1 MGNIAGILF
10 GVIGLAI
17 PILIIGAI
25 VYFILRIKSGIA
37 LSISYKD
44 ALRVY
49 FYIVILV
56 SVGLTGVGGVSTL
69 INVGLGEMV
78 GREFSYGEVYQDHR
92 RLQDLKNNED
102 SSSYVVR
109 DNRSLSEKI
118 DLEMKGNLING
129 ISLAVIGSFLMLVH
143 FLGRRLV
150 ETVDEHSDLLRRLY
164 LIAGLAI
171 FAVITIVSLIAGIP
185 ETLRYALL
193 EVEPGQESPGEAL
206 SIAIVGLPIWVSY
219 LVATLRNI
227 RASKF
232 P

>member
-10 GVIGLAI
+10 GLIGLAI
-17 PILIIGAI
+17 PILIIAAI
-25 VYFILRIKSGIA
+25 VYSILRIKSGIS

-92 RLQDLKNNED
+92 ELQDLKNNGD
-102 SSSYVVR
+102 SSSYVVG
-109 DNRSLSEKI
+109 DSRSLSEKI
-118 DLEMKGNLING
+118 ELEMKGSLING

-143 FLGRRLV
+143 FLGRRWV

-219 LVATLRNI
+219 LVATLRNV
-227 RASKF
+227 RSQ
-232 P
+232 

>member
-10 GVIGLAI
+10 GLIGLAI
-17 PILIIGAI
+17 PILIIAAI
-25 VYFILRIKSGIA
+25 VYSILRIKSGIS
-37 LSISYKD
+37 LSISYKA

-92 RLQDLKNNED
+92 ELQDLKNNGD
-102 SSSYVVR
+102 SSSYVVG
-109 DNRSLSEKI
+109 DSRSLSEKI
-118 DLEMKGNLING
+118 DLEMKGSLING

-143 FLGRRLV
+143 FLGRRWV

-171 FAVITIVSLIAGIP
+171 FAAITIVSLIAGIP

-219 LVATLRNI
+219 LVATLRNV
-227 RASKF
+227 RSQ
-232 P
+232 

>member
-10 GVIGLAI
+10 GLIGLAI

-25 VYFILRIKSGIA
+25 VYFILRIKSGIS

-92 RLQDLKNNED
+92 ELQDLKNNGD
-102 SSSYVVR
+102 SSSYVVG

-143 FLGRRLV
+143 FLGRRWV

-219 LVATLRNI
+219 LVATLRNV
-227 RASKF
+227 RSQ
-232 P
+232 

>member
-10 GVIGLAI
+10 GLIGLAI

-25 VYFILRIKSGIA
+25 VYFILRIKSGIS

-92 RLQDLKNNED
+92 ELQDLKNNGD
-102 SSSYVVR
+102 SSSYVVG
-109 DNRSLSEKI
+109 DSRSLSEKI

-143 FLGRRLV
+143 FLGRRWV

-219 LVATLRNI
+219 LVATLRNV
-227 RASKF
+227 RSQ
-232 P
+232 

>member
-10 GVIGLAI
+10 GLIGLAI

-92 RLQDLKNNED
+92 ELQDRKNNGD
-102 SSSYVVR
+102 SSSYVVG

-143 FLGRRLV
+143 FLGRRWV

-171 FAVITIVSLIAGIP
+171 FAVITIVALIAGIP

-219 LVATLRNI
+219 LVATLRNV
-227 RASKF
+227 RSQ
-232 P
+232 

>member
-10 GVIGLAI
+10 GLIGLAI
-17 PILIIGAI
+17 PILIIAAI
-25 VYFILRIKSGIA
+25 VYSILRIKSGIS
-37 LSISYKD
+37 LSISYKA

-92 RLQDLKNNED
+92 ELQDLKNNGD
-102 SSSYVVR
+102 SSSYVVG
-109 DNRSLSEKI
+109 DSRSLSEKI
-118 DLEMKGNLING
+118 ELEMKGSLING

-143 FLGRRLV
+143 FLGRRWV
-150 ETVDEHSDLLRRLY
+150 ETVDEHSDLLRRSY

-219 LVATLRNI
+219 LVATLRNV
-227 RASKF
+227 RSQ
-232 P
+232 

>member
-1 MGNIAGILF
+1 MGNITGILF
-10 GVIGLAI
+10 GLIGLAI
-17 PILIIGAI
+17 PILIIAAI
-25 VYFILRIKSGIA
+25 VYSILRIKSGIS
-37 LSISYKD
+37 LSISYKV

-56 SVGLTGVGGVSTL
+56 SIGLTGVGGVSTL

-92 RLQDLKNNED
+92 ELQDLKNNGD
-102 SSSYVVR
+102 SSSYVVG
-109 DNRSLSEKI
+109 DNRPLSEKI

-143 FLGRRLV
+143 FLGRRWV

-219 LVATLRNI
+219 LVATLRNV
-227 RASKF
+227 RSQ
-232 P
+232 

>member
-10 GVIGLAI
+10 GLIGLAI
-17 PILIIGAI
+17 PILIIAAI
-25 VYFILRIKSGIA
+25 VYSILRIKSGIS
-37 LSISYKD
+37 LSISYKA

-56 SVGLTGVGGVSTL
+56 SVGLTGVGGLSTL

-92 RLQDLKNNED
+92 ELQDLKNNED

-150 ETVDEHSDLLRRLY
+150 ETVDEHSDLLRRSY

-219 LVATLRNI
+219 LVATLRNV
-227 RASKF
+227 RSQ
-232 P
+232 

>member
-10 GVIGLAI
+10 GLIGLAI
-17 PILIIGAI
+17 PILIIAAI
-25 VYFILRIKSGIA
+25 VYFVLRIKSGIS
-37 LSISYKD
+37 LSISYKA

-56 SVGLTGVGGVSTL
+56 SVGLTGLGGVSTL
-69 INVGLGEMV
+69 INVGLGEIV
-78 GREFSYGEVYQDHR
+78 GHEFSYGEVYQDHR
-92 RLQDLKNNED
+92 ELQDLKNNED
-102 SSSYVVR
+102 YVVR
-109 DNRSLSEKI
+109 DDRSLSEKL

-129 ISLAVIGSFLMLVH
+129 ISLAVIGAFLMLVH
-143 FLGRRLV
+143 FLGRRWV
-150 ETVDEHSDLLRRLY
+150 ETADEHSDLLRRLY

-193 EVEPGQESPGEAL
+193 ELEPGQESPGEAL

-219 LVATLRNI
+219 LVATLRNV
-227 RASKF
+227 RSQ
-232 P
+232 

>member
-10 GVIGLAI
+10 GLIGLAI

-92 RLQDLKNNED
+92 ELQDLKNNED

-171 FAVITIVSLIAGIP
+171 FAVITIVALIAGIP

-227 RASKF
+227 RSQ
-232 P
+232 

>member
-10 GVIGLAI
+10 GLIGLAI

-25 VYFILRIKSGIA
+25 VYFILRIKSGIS

-92 RLQDLKNNED
+92 ELQDLKNNGD
-102 SSSYVVR
+102 SSSYVVG
-109 DNRSLSEKI
+109 DSRSLSEKV

-143 FLGRRLV
+143 FLGRRWV

-227 RASKF
+227 RSQ
-232 P
+232 

>member
-10 GVIGLAI
+10 GLIGLAI

-92 RLQDLKNNED
+92 ELQDLKNNED

-227 RASKF
+227 RSQ
-232 P
+232 

>member
-10 GVIGLAI
+10 GLIGLAI

-25 VYFILRIKSGIA
+25 VYFILRIKSGIS

-92 RLQDLKNNED
+92 ELQDLKNNED

-150 ETVDEHSDLLRRLY
+150 ETVDEHSDLLRRSY

-227 RASKF
+227 RSQ
-232 P
+232 

>member
-10 GVIGLAI
+10 GLIGLAI
-17 PILIIGAI
+17 PILIIAAI
-25 VYFILRIKSGIA
+25 VYSILRIKSGIS
-37 LSISYKD
+37 LSISYKA

-92 RLQDLKNNED
+92 ELQDRKNNGD
-102 SSSYVVR
+102 SSSYVVG

-143 FLGRRLV
+143 FLGRRWV

-219 LVATLRNI
+219 LVATLRNV
-227 RASKF
+227 RSQ
-232 P
+232 

>member
-10 GVIGLAI
+10 GLIGLAI
-17 PILIIGAI
+17 PILIIAAI
-25 VYFILRIKSGIA
+25 VYSILRIKSGIS
-37 LSISYKD
+37 LSISYKA

-92 RLQDLKNNED
+92 ELQDLKNNGD
-102 SSSYVVR
+102 SSSYVVG
-109 DNRSLSEKI
+109 DSRSLSEKI
-118 DLEMKGNLING
+118 ELEMKGSLING

-143 FLGRRLV
+143 FLGRRWV

-227 RASKF
+227 RSQ
-232 P
+232 

>member
-10 GVIGLAI
+10 GLIGLAI

-25 VYFILRIKSGIA
+25 VYFILRIKSGIS

-92 RLQDLKNNED
+92 ELQDLRNNGD
-102 SSSYVVR
+102 SSSYVVG
-109 DNRSLSEKI
+109 DSRSLSEKI
-118 DLEMKGNLING
+118 ELEMKGSLING

-143 FLGRRLV
+143 FLGRRWV

-171 FAVITIVSLIAGIP
+171 FAVITIVALIAGIP

-219 LVATLRNI
+219 LVATLRNV
-227 RASKF
+227 RSQ
-232 P
+232 

>member
-1 MGNIAGILF
+1 
-10 GVIGLAI
+10 LAI
-17 PILIIGAI
+17 PILIIAAI
-25 VYFILRIKSGIA
+25 VYSILRIKSGIS
-37 LSISYKD
+37 LSISYKA

-92 RLQDLKNNED
+92 ELQDLKNNGD
-102 SSSYVVR
+102 SSSYVVG
-109 DNRSLSEKI
+109 DSRSLSEKI
-118 DLEMKGNLING
+118 DLEMKGSLING

-143 FLGRRLV
+143 FLGRRWV
-150 ETVDEHSDLLRRLY
+150 ETVDEHSDLLRRSY

-219 LVATLRNI
+219 LVATLRNV
-227 RASKF
+227 RSQ
-232 P
+232 

>member
-10 GVIGLAI
+10 GLIGLAI

-92 RLQDLKNNED
+92 ELQDLKNNED

-143 FLGRRLV
+143 FLGRRWV

-227 RASKF
+227 RSQ
-232 P
+232 

>member
-10 GVIGLAI
+10 GLIGLAI

-25 VYFILRIKSGIA
+25 VYFILRIKSGIS

-92 RLQDLKNNED
+92 ELQDLKNNGD
-102 SSSYVVR
+102 SSSYVVG
-109 DNRSLSEKI
+109 DSRSLSEKI
-118 DLEMKGNLING
+118 ELEMKGSLING

-143 FLGRRLV
+143 FLGRRWV

-171 FAVITIVSLIAGIP
+171 FAAITIVSLIAGIP

-219 LVATLRNI
+219 LVATLRNV
-227 RASKF
+227 RSQ
-232 P
+232 

>member
-10 GVIGLAI
+10 GLIGLAI
-17 PILIIGAI
+17 PILIIAAI
-25 VYFILRIKSGIA
+25 VYSILRIKSGIS
-37 LSISYKD
+37 LSISYKA

-56 SVGLTGVGGVSTL
+56 SIGLTGVGGVSTL

-92 RLQDLKNNED
+92 ELQDRKNNGD
-102 SSSYVVR
+102 SSSYVVG
-109 DNRSLSEKI
+109 DSRSLSEKV

-143 FLGRRLV
+143 FLGRRWV

-219 LVATLRNI
+219 LVATLRNV
-227 RASKF
+227 RSQ
-232 P
+232 

>member
-10 GVIGLAI
+10 GLIGLAI
-17 PILIIGAI
+17 PILIIAAI
-25 VYFILRIKSGIA
+25 VYWISRIKSGIS

-92 RLQDLKNNED
+92 ELQDLNNNED

-227 RASKF
+227 RSQ
-232 P
+232 

>member
-10 GVIGLAI
+10 GLIGLAI

-25 VYFILRIKSGIA
+25 VYFILRIKSGIS

-56 SVGLTGVGGVSTL
+56 SVGLTGIGGVSTL

-92 RLQDLKNNED
+92 ELQDLKNNGD
-102 SSSYVVR
+102 SSSYVVG
-109 DNRSLSEKI
+109 DSRSLSEKI
-118 DLEMKGNLING
+118 ELEMKGSLING

-143 FLGRRLV
+143 FLGRRWV

-219 LVATLRNI
+219 LVATLRNV
-227 RASKF
+227 RSQ
-232 P
+232 

>member
-10 GVIGLAI
+10 GLIGLAI

-92 RLQDLKNNED
+92 ELQDLNNNED

-219 LVATLRNI
+219 LVATLRNV
-227 RASKF
+227 RSQ
-232 P
+232 

>member
-10 GVIGLAI
+10 GLIGLAI

-25 VYFILRIKSGIA
+25 VYFILRIKSGIS

-92 RLQDLKNNED
+92 ELQDLKNNED

-143 FLGRRLV
+143 FLGRRWV

-171 FAVITIVSLIAGIP
+171 FAAITIVSLIAGIP

-219 LVATLRNI
+219 LVATLRNV
-227 RASKF
+227 RSQ
-232 P
+232 

>member
-10 GVIGLAI
+10 GLIGLAI

-56 SVGLTGVGGVSTL
+56 SVGLTGIGGVSTL

-92 RLQDLKNNED
+92 ELQDLKNNED

-227 RASKF
+227 RSQ
-232 P
+232 

>member
-1 MGNIAGILF
+1 MGNITGILF
-10 GVIGLAI
+10 GLIGLAI
-17 PILIIGAI
+17 PILIIAAI
-25 VYFILRIKSGIA
+25 VYSILRIKSGIS
-37 LSISYKD
+37 LSISYKA

-56 SVGLTGVGGVSTL
+56 SIGLTGVGGVSTL

-92 RLQDLKNNED
+92 ELQDRKNNGD
-102 SSSYVVR
+102 SSSYVVG

-143 FLGRRLV
+143 FLGRRWV

-206 SIAIVGLPIWVSY
+206 SIAIVGLPIWLSY
-219 LVATLRNI
+219 LVATLRNV
-227 RASKF
+227 RSQ
-232 P
+232 

>member
-10 GVIGLAI
+10 GLIGLAI
-17 PILIIGAI
+17 PILIIAAI
-25 VYFILRIKSGIA
+25 VYFVLRIKSGIS
-37 LSISYKD
+37 LSISYKA

-56 SVGLTGVGGVSTL
+56 SVGLTGLGGVSTL
-69 INVGLGEMV
+69 INVGLGEIV
-78 GREFSYGEVYQDHR
+78 GHEFSYGEVYQDHR
-92 RLQDLKNNED
+92 ELQDLKNNED
-102 SSSYVVR
+102 YVVR
-109 DNRSLSEKI
+109 DDRSLSEKL

-129 ISLAVIGSFLMLVH
+129 ISLAVIGAFLMLVH
-143 FLGRRLV
+143 FLGRRWV
-150 ETVDEHSDLLRRLY
+150 ETADEHSDLLRRLY

-193 EVEPGQESPGEAL
+193 EIEPGQESPGEAL

-219 LVATLRNI
+219 LVATLRNV
-227 RASKF
+227 RSQ
-232 P
+232 

>member
-10 GVIGLAI
+10 GLIGLAI
-17 PILIIGAI
+17 PILIIAAI
-25 VYFILRIKSGIA
+25 VYFVLRIKSGIS
-37 LSISYKD
+37 LSISYKA

-56 SVGLTGVGGVSTL
+56 SVGLTGLGGVSTL
-69 INVGLGEMV
+69 INVGLGEIV
-78 GREFSYGEVYQDHR
+78 GHEFSYGEVYQDHR
-92 RLQDLKNNED
+92 ELQNLKNTED
-102 SSSYVVR
+102 YVVR
-109 DNRSLSEKI
+109 DNRSLSERL

-129 ISLAVIGSFLMLVH
+129 ISLAVIGAFLMLVH
-143 FLGRRLV
+143 FLGRRWV
-150 ETVDEHSDLLRRLY
+150 ETADEHSDLLRRLY

-193 EVEPGQESPGEAL
+193 EIEPGQDSPGEAL

-219 LVATLRNI
+219 LVATLRNV
-227 RASKF
+227 RSQ
-232 P
+232 

>member
-10 GVIGLAI
+10 GLIGLAI
-17 PILIIGAI
+17 PILIIAAI
-25 VYFILRIKSGIA
+25 VYFVLRIKSGIS
-37 LSISYKD
+37 LSISYKA

-56 SVGLTGVGGVSTL
+56 SVGLTGLGGVSTL
-69 INVGLGEMV
+69 INVGLGEIV
-78 GREFSYGEVYQDHR
+78 GHEFSYGEVYQDHR
-92 RLQDLKNNED
+92 ELQNLKNTED
-102 SSSYVVR
+102 YVVR
-109 DNRSLSEKI
+109 DNRSLSERL

-129 ISLAVIGSFLMLVH
+129 ISLAVIGTFLMLVH
-143 FLGRRLV
+143 FLGRRWV
-150 ETVDEHSDLLRRLY
+150 ETADEHSDLLRRLY

-193 EVEPGQESPGEAL
+193 EIEPGQESPGEAL

-219 LVATLRNI
+219 LVATLRNV
-227 RASKF
+227 RSQ
-232 P
+232 

>member
-10 GVIGLAI
+10 GLIGLAI
-17 PILIIGAI
+17 PILIIAAI
-25 VYFILRIKSGIA
+25 VYFVLRIKSGIS
-37 LSISYKD
+37 LSISYKA

-56 SVGLTGVGGVSTL
+56 SVGLTGLGGVSTL
-69 INVGLGEMV
+69 INVGLGEIV
-78 GREFSYGEVYQDHR
+78 GHEFSYGEVYQDHR
-92 RLQDLKNNED
+92 ELQNLKNNED
-102 SSSYVVR
+102 YVTR
-109 DNRSLSEKI
+109 DNRSLSEKL

-129 ISLAVIGSFLMLVH
+129 ISLAVIGAFLMLVH
-143 FLGRRLV
+143 FLGRRWV
-150 ETVDEHSDLLRRLY
+150 ETADEHSDLLRRLY

-193 EVEPGQESPGEAL
+193 EIEPGQESPGEAL

-219 LVATLRNI
+219 LVATLRNV
-227 RASKF
+227 RSQ
-232 P
+232 

>member
-10 GVIGLAI
+10 GLIGLAI

-25 VYFILRIKSGIA
+25 VYFILRIKSGIS

-56 SVGLTGVGGVSTL
+56 SVGLTGIGGVSTL

-92 RLQDLKNNED
+92 ELQDLKNNGD
-102 SSSYVVR
+102 SSSYVVG
-109 DNRSLSEKI
+109 DSRSLSEKI

-143 FLGRRLV
+143 FLGRRWV

-219 LVATLRNI
+219 LVATLRNV
-227 RASKF
+227 RSQ
-232 P
+232 

>member
-10 GVIGLAI
+10 GLIGLAI

-25 VYFILRIKSGIA
+25 VYFILRIKSGIS

-92 RLQDLKNNED
+92 ELQDLKNNGD
-102 SSSYVVR
+102 SSSYVVG
-109 DNRSLSEKI
+109 DNRPLSEKI
-118 DLEMKGNLING
+118 DLEMKGSLING

-150 ETVDEHSDLLRRLY
+150 ETVDEHSDLLRRSY

-227 RASKF
+227 RSQ
-232 P
+232 

>member
-10 GVIGLAI
+10 GLIGLAI

-92 RLQDLKNNED
+92 ELQDLKNNED

-118 DLEMKGNLING
+118 DLEMKGDLING

-150 ETVDEHSDLLRRLY
+150 ETVDEHSDLLRRSY

-227 RASKF
+227 RSQ
-232 P
+232 

>member
-10 GVIGLAI
+10 GLIGLAI

-25 VYFILRIKSGIA
+25 VYFILRIKSGIS

-92 RLQDLKNNED
+92 ELQDLKNNGD
-102 SSSYVVR
+102 SSSYVVG
-109 DNRSLSEKI
+109 DERSLSEKI
-118 DLEMKGNLING
+118 DLEMKGSLING

-143 FLGRRLV
+143 FLGRRWV
-150 ETVDEHSDLLRRLY
+150 ETVDEHSDLLRRFY

-219 LVATLRNI
+219 LVATLRNV
-227 RASKF
+227 RSQ
-232 P
+232 

>member
-10 GVIGLAI
+10 GLIGLAI

-25 VYFILRIKSGIA
+25 VYFILRIKSGIS

-92 RLQDLKNNED
+92 ELQDLKNNGD
-102 SSSYVVR
+102 SSSYVVG
-109 DNRSLSEKI
+109 DSRSLSEKI
-118 DLEMKGNLING
+118 DLEMKGSLING

-143 FLGRRLV
+143 FLGRRWV

-219 LVATLRNI
+219 LVATLRNV
-227 RASKF
+227 RSQ
-232 P
+232 